1 MNSALQKNINTI
13 YWMSFFQCAM
23 IVTAVFVPLLQRHG
37 LTMSQILQTQ
47 ALFAFVI
54 AGFEVPS
61 GYLADLWGR
70 KNTIIGGQF
79 IIAVAFI
86 LLVSADSF
94 FDFLFYEALM
104 GLGMSLCS
112 GADLA
117 LIYDSQIALNS
128 IDESHAENP
137 GKHIS
142 RLVSLEGWAGAIS
155 AILASVL
162 TLWSL
167 DWILWAQALI
177 ACLAFY
183 CSLHLVEAPRE
194 TSVLGHK
201 ENFRKVA
208 ASMISNRLILW
219 VSLGI
224 IVFGLAALFG
234 FWLMQT
240 YWEAQGVPIAW
251 FGFIWALHCVVRAI
265 TAHYAHRLEEL
276 LGWRRIFVFTAAL
289 PFIAYL
295 IMALVGGPIGI
306 LFGLAFPLCRGL
318 NMVIFYDALNKR
330 LDAEFRA
337 TVNSLVSLGMR
348 SIFIVMGPILGFLVD
363 SYGVNISLL
372 VLAGWFLPTVIFVL
386 FGLSKQIKAKEEN
399 ENEKNKSDE
408 IESLLYEQ

>member
-1 MNSALQKNINTI
+1 MTYALQKNINTI

-37 LTMSQILQTQ
+37 LTMSQVLQTQ

-61 GYLADLWGR
+61 GYLADIWGR
-70 KNTIIGGQF
+70 KNAIIAGQF
-79 IIAVAFI
+79 LMAAAFF
-86 LLVSADSF
+86 LLVVADSF
-94 FDFLFYEALM
+94 ADFLLYEALM

-117 LIYDSQIALNS
+117 LIYDSQIALNAS
-128 IDESHAENP
+128 DEGNAENP
-137 GKHIS
+137 GRHIS
-142 RLVSLEGWAGAIS
+142 RLVSLEGWAGALS
-155 AILASVL
+155 AILASIL

-167 DWILWAQALI
+167 DWILWVQALI
-177 ACLAFY
+177 ASLALY

-194 TSVLGHK
+194 TSVLGHQD
-201 ENFRKVA
+201 NFRKVA
-208 ASMISNRLILW
+208 STMVSNPLVMW
-219 VSLGI
+219 TSLGI

-234 FWLMQT
+234 FWLIQT
-240 YWEAQGVPIAW
+240 YRQAQGVPLAW
-251 FGFIWALHCVVRAI
+251 FGFIWAFHCAVRAI

-276 LGWRRIFVFTAAL
+276 MGWQKIFMVTAAL

-295 IMALVGGPIGI
+295 VMALIGGPIGI

-318 NMVIFYDALNKR
+318 IMVIFYDALNKR

-348 SIFIVMGPILGFLVD
+348 TIFIIAGPFLGFMVD
-363 SYGVNISLL
+363 SYGVNVSLL
-372 VLAGWFLPTVIFVL
+372 VLALWFLPTVIFAL
-386 FGLSKQIKAKEEN
+386 YGLAKQIKL
-399 ENEKNKSDE
+399 NEKNKSDE
-408 IESLLYEQ
+408 SEQVLFGQ